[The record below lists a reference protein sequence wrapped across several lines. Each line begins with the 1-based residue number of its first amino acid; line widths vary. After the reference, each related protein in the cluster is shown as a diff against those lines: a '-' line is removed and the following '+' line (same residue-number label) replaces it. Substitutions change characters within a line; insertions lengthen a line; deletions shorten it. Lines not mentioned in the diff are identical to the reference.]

1 MPTCFRC
8 GGSFRQ
14 VFRDGKL
21 IDLDHGTD
29 LPHVKTCKG
38 REESRK
44 ARQGNLRLGDPN
56 HHAAMPVTGTGFRP
70 SCADCPALPWQ
81 PCPCYPEAA

>member
-14 VFRDGKL
+14 VFRDGTL
-21 IDLDHGTD
+21 IDLDYGTD
-29 LPHVKTCKG
+29 LPHFKTCKG

-44 ARQGNLRLGDPN
+44 ARQGKLDLPRQN
-56 HHAAMPVTGTGFRP
+56 HAGRPITGPGYRP

-81 PCPCYPEAA
+81 TCPCYPEAA